1 MKRRTLLM
9 SQKERDRLRILSRV
23 KGGWIK
29 IKKAAELLGL
39 SYRHCRRIYK
49 RYLEEGDTGL
59 IHRSRGKP
67 SNRRKDPVL
76 REAVIFRYDERY
88 KGFGPTLAC
97 EKLEKEG
104 YFLDHETL
112 RRWLIEEGVWKKQRR
127 SKKHRSWRKR
137 KEHFGELVQLDGSHH
152 DWFEGRGKKAVLIN
166 MVDDATGTT
175 FCRFHEGETTCAVML
190 TMWEYIGRYG
200 IPRAVYVD
208 RDSIYKT
215 NRQPT
220 ISEELKGE
228 RPLTQ
233 LGRALE
239 ELGVKIVTAQSPQA
253 KGRVERSNGTH
264 QDRLVKEL
272 RLENIDNLKEANTLL
287 ESTYLAELNER
298 FAIEPESEV
307 DLHRTV
313 EEGLDLKRVF
323 CFKKDRVVDNDWTI
337 RWKRRIFQIVKDNMV
352 LPRAR
357 VKVVV
362 QEWLNGTIH
371 IVYRGEELRYR
382 EIEKKPVRQK
392 RRVNVAAP
400 KKVYRPP
407 ADHPWRK
414 WSYGRRVTA

>member
-1 MKRRTLLM
+1 M

-29 IKKAAELLGL
+29 IKKAAELLEL

-59 IHRSRGKP
+59 IHRSRGRP
-67 SNRRKDPVL
+67 SNRRKDPTL
-76 REAVIFRYDERY
+76 REAVISRYDERY

-104 YFLDHETL
+104 YHLDHETL
-112 RRWLIEEGVWKKQRR
+112 RRWLIEEGVWKKRR
-127 SKKHRSWRKR
+127 RRKKHRSWRKR
-137 KEHFGELVQLDGSHH
+137 KEHFGELVQVDGSHH
-152 DWFEGRGKKAVLIN
+152 NWFEGRGERAVLIN
-166 MVDDATGTT
+166 MVDDATGNT
-175 FCRFHEGETTCAVML
+175 FCRFHGGETTRAVML

-233 LGRALE
+233 LGRALQK
-239 ELGVKIVTAQSPQA
+239 LGVKIVTARSPQA

-272 RLENIDNLKEANTLL
+272 RLEDVDNLEEANALL
-287 ESTYLAELNER
+287 ENTYLAELNER
-298 FAIEPESEV
+298 FAIEPKSEV
-307 DLHRTV
+307 DLHRPG
-313 EEGLDLKRVF
+313 EEELDLRRIF
-323 CFKKDRVVDNDWTI
+323 CFEEERLIDNDWTI
-337 RWKRRIFQIVKDNMV
+337 RWKRRIFQVVKDNKV

-357 VKVVV
+357 TKVVV
-362 QEWLNGTIH
+362 QEWLDGTIH
-371 IVYRGEELRYR
+371 IVYRGEELRYK
-382 EIEKKPVRQK
+382 EIAKKPVRQK
-392 RRVNVAAP
+392 RRVNVAVP
-400 KKVYRPP
+400 RKIYRPP